1 MDKIKIY
8 LPKKIADILDKDAE
22 AFEFFKRDGI
32 TVNRNAL
39 LTKLILNYGE
49 AFARERSKL
58 TAAIREHLGKTEISD
73 GQASALCARLAETL
87 YARDDGEGKL
97 DAVISLKPTSL
108 SESAIEYTENYL
120 LDGRSLSEYF
130 RGMITSYASLP
141 QDRRE
146 TIIFRPQYEAIRRAI
161 TEKKK
166 VFLTT
171 VRDSGFEISPYEI
184 VGSKEEMHLYVIGMR
199 GSCTTF
205 RLSRIKG
212 VKILGADAEISQAQ
226 IEVALKMIKY
236 GPQFYYGANE
246 EEVCVRLTPKGME
259 KWKRIYVHRPIP
271 DRVEENLMFF
281 NCSHVQIIQ
290 YFLRFGADAEILRPV
305 YMRRELLNFYTAAAK
320 IYSD

>member
-49 AFARERSKL
+49 AFARERSRL
-58 TAAIREHLGKTEISD
+58 TAAIRENFGKTEISD
-73 GQASALCARLAETL
+73 GQASALCSRLAETL
-87 YARDDGEGKL
+87 YARDDEGKL

-199 GSCTTF
+199 GNCTTF

-305 YMRRELLNFYTAAAK
+305 YMRRELLNFYTAAAN